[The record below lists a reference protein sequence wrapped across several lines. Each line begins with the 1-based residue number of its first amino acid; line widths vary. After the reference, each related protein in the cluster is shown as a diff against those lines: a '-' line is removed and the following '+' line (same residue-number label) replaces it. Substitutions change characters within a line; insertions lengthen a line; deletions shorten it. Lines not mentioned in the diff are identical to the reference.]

1 MIITNYM
8 HKEFF
13 IHINIVPAVYLSAII
28 ICIIGNYPWGFLN
41 LLKWVQKM
49 STLKNKVAVVTGAAR
64 GIGASIAKH
73 FAAEGAKVVVNYAS
87 SKEAADR
94 VVKEITGNGGTA
106 IAVQADVSKEEDV
119 KRLFEET
126 KKAFGWLDILVNNA
140 VFQQYLPIEQATTA
154 AFHQHFDVN
163 VLGPVLTIQAAL
175 KLFSDKGGS
184 VINISSGASKMPM
197 AGVSLYSA
205 TKAALDAI
213 TISLS
218 KELGARNIRVNSIL
232 PGATETEGA
241 SSAGVTTGS
250 EAEKMFVAHTPLGRR
265 GQPEDIAK
273 AAVFLASDDAAW
285 ITGENIS
292 VSGGMY
298 GF

>member
-1 MIITNYM
+1 MN
-8 HKEFF
+8 KLE
-13 IHINIVPAVYLSAII
+13 
-28 ICIIGNYPWGFLN
+28 
-41 LLKWVQKM
+41 
-49 STLKNKVAVVTGAAR
+49 NKVAVITGASK

-73 FAAEGAKVVVNYAS
+73 FAAEGAKVVVNFAS
-87 SKEAADR
+87 SNEGAEN
-94 VVKEITGNGGTA
+94 VVRQIKDNGGIA
-106 IAVQADVSKEEDV
+106 ISVQADVSKEADV
-119 KRLFEET
+119 IRLFEET
-126 KKAFGWLDILVNNA
+126 KKAFGSLDILVNNA
-140 VFQQYLPIEQATTA
+140 VFQQFLPIEQVSTE
-154 AFHQHFDVN
+154 AFHQHFNVN
-163 VLGPVLTIQAAL
+163 VLGPVLTVHSAL
-175 KLFSDKGGS
+175 KLFGVKGGNI
-184 VINISSGASKMPM
+184 INISSGASKSPM

-218 KELGARNIRVNSIL
+218 KELGVRNVRINSIL

-241 SSAGVTTGS
+241 TNAGVTTGS
-250 EAEKMFVAHTPLGRR
+250 EYEKMFIANTPLGRR

-285 ITGENIS
+285 ITGEQIS

>member
-1 MIITNYM
+1 MN
-8 HKEFF
+8 
-13 IHINIVPAVYLSAII
+13 N
-28 ICIIGNYPWGFLN
+28 
-41 LLKWVQKM
+41 
-49 STLKNKVAVVTGAAR
+49 LKNKVAVVTGASK

-87 SKEAADR
+87 SREGADS
-94 VVKEITGNGGTA
+94 VVKAITGKGGIA
-106 IAVQADVSKEEDV
+106 IAVQADVSKETDV
-119 KRLFEET
+119 TRLFDET
-126 KKAFGWLDILVNNA
+126 KKAFGTLDILVNNA
-140 VFQQYLPIEQATTA
+140 VFQQFLPIEQASVA
-154 AFHQHFDVN
+154 AFHQHFNVN

-175 KLFSDKGGS
+175 KLFGDTGGTI
-184 VINISSGASKMPM
+184 INISSGASKSPM

-205 TKAALDAI
+205 TKAALDAL

-218 KELGARNIRVNSIL
+218 KELGAKNVRINSIL

-241 SSAGVTTGS
+241 TSAGVTAGS
-250 EAEKMFVAHTPLGRR
+250 EYEKMFIANTPLGRR

-285 ITGENIS
+285 ITGEQLS

>member
-1 MIITNYM
+1 MKI
-8 HKEFF
+8 
-13 IHINIVPAVYLSAII
+13 
-28 ICIIGNYPWGFLN
+28 
-41 LLKWVQKM
+41 M
-49 STLKNKVAVVTGAAR
+49 SKLKNKVAVVTGASK

-87 SKEAADR
+87 SKDGADS
-94 VVKEITGNGGTA
+94 VVKQITDNGGIA
-106 IAVQADVSKEEDV
+106 IAIQADVSKESDV
-119 KRLFEET
+119 TRLFEET
-126 KKAFGWLDILVNNA
+126 RKAFGTVDILVNNA
-140 VFQQYLPIEQATTA
+140 VFQQYLPIEQATVE

-163 VLGPVLTIQAAL
+163 VLGPILTIKASL
-175 KLFSDKGGS
+175 KLFGDKGGNI
-184 VINISSGASKMPM
+184 INISSGASKMPM

-205 TKAALDAI
+205 TKAAVDAI

-241 SSAGVTTGS
+241 RSAGVTTGS
-250 EAEKMFVAHTPLGRR
+250 EAETMFVANTPLGRR

-273 AAVFLASDDAAW
+273 AVVFLASDDAAW
-285 ITGENIS
+285 ITGEQIS

>member
-1 MIITNYM
+1 MS
-8 HKEFF
+8 K
-13 IHINIVPAVYLSAII
+13 
-28 ICIIGNYPWGFLN
+28 LN
-41 LLKWVQKM
+41 
-49 STLKNKVAVVTGAAR
+49 NKVAIVTGASK

-87 SKEAADR
+87 SKEGADN
-94 VVKEITGNGGTA
+94 VVKTITDNGGLA
-106 IAVQADVSKEEDV
+106 IAVQADVSKEADV

-126 KKAFGWLDILVNNA
+126 KQAFGTLDVLVNNA
-140 VFQQYLPIEQATTA
+140 VFQQYLPIDQATTE
-154 AFHQHFDVN
+154 AFHQHFNVN
-163 VLGPVLTIQAAL
+163 VLGPVLTIQAAM
-175 KLFSDKGGS
+175 KLFGDKGGNI
-184 VINISSGASKMPM
+184 INISSGASKMPM
-197 AGVSLYSA
+197 AGVALYSA

-213 TISLS
+213 TISMS
-218 KELGARNIRVNSIL
+218 KELGAKNIRVNSIL

-241 SSAGVTTGS
+241 HTAGVTTGS
-250 EAEKMFVAHTPLGRR
+250 DAEKMFVAHTPLGRR

-285 ITGENIS
+285 VTGEQIS

>member
-1 MIITNYM
+1 
-8 HKEFF
+8 
-13 IHINIVPAVYLSAII
+13 
-28 ICIIGNYPWGFLN
+28 
-41 LLKWVQKM
+41 M
-49 STLKNKVAVVTGAAR
+49 SKLKNKVAVITGASK

-73 FAAEGAKVVVNYAS
+73 FAAEGAKVIVNYVS
-87 SKEAADR
+87 SKEGADS
-94 VVKEITGNGGTA
+94 VVKEITDNGGTA
-106 IAVQADVSKEEDV
+106 ISIQADVSKEADV

-126 KKAFGWLDILVNNA
+126 KRAFGTLDILVNNA
-140 VFQQYLPIEQATTA
+140 VFQQFLPIEQASPE
-154 AFHQHFDVN
+154 AFHQHFNVN
-163 VLGPVLTIQAAL
+163 VLGPVLTIQESL
-175 KLFSDKGGS
+175 KLFGDKGGTI
-184 VINISSGASKMPM
+184 INISSGASKSPM

-218 KELGARNIRVNSIL
+218 KELGAKKVRINSIL

-241 SSAGVTTGS
+241 ASAGVTPGS
-250 EAEKMFVAHTPLGRR
+250 EYEKMFIANTPLGRR

-273 AAVFLASDDAAW
+273 ATVFLASDDAAW
-285 ITGENIS
+285 ITGEQIS